1 MKRREFILAV
11 GGAALS
17 PFAAR
22 AQQAKPV
29 VGFLR
34 SSTEANAAHLL
45 PALAAGLKQA
55 GWVEGES
62 VAIVARYADNQR
74 ARLPALAAE
83 LARQKAA
90 VIVADNAS
98 ALAAKN
104 ATATPIVFASGGDP
118 IAAGLVQ
125 RLNRPGGQV
134 TGVLFLSG
142 VVATKRFELLR
153 QLVPKATI
161 VAALTHPG
169 SPTTDAERRDLQA
182 AAGRTGQQ
190 IALYDINRRAD
201 LEPAFASFAARGIG
215 AALVGA
221 GPLLNSEAAVI
232 VALAARHQV
241 PAIYPQREMA
251 VAGGLASYG
260 TSITDAYREA
270 GVYAGRILKGEK
282 PGELPVI
289 QSSKFEFV
297 INLKTAKALGLEFH
311 PQLLATADEVIE

>member
-1 MKRREFILAV
+1 MKRRAFIMAI

-17 PFAAR
+17 PFAAST
-22 AQQAKPV
+22 QTVPV

-34 SSTEANAAHLL
+34 SSTAADAVLL
-45 PALAAGLKQA
+45 RAALAIGLKQA

-62 VAIVARYADNQR
+62 VAIEARYADNQPD
-74 ARLPALAAE
+74 RLPVLAAE

-90 VIVADNAS
+90 VIVADNVA
-98 ALAAKN
+98 ALIARN
-104 ATATPIVFASGGDP
+104 ATAGPIVFASGGDP
-118 IAAGLVQ
+118 VAAGLVPS
-125 RLNRPGGQV
+125 LNRPGGRV
-134 TGVLFLSG
+134 TGVLFLTG

-153 QLVPKATI
+153 QLAGKATI
-161 VAALTHPG
+161 VAALTRPG

-182 AAGRTGQQ
+182 AAQRSGQQ
-190 IALYDINRRAD
+190 IVFHDIGRSED
-201 LEPAFASFAARGIG
+201 LHAAFASFAARGIG

-221 GPLLNSEAAVI
+221 GPLFNSLAPLI
-232 VALAARHQV
+232 VALAAQHRV
-241 PAIYPQREMA
+241 PAMYPQREHAM
-251 VAGGLASYG
+251 AGGLASYG
-260 TSITDAYREA
+260 ASVPDAYREA
-270 GVYAGRILKGEK
+270 GVYAGRILKGAK